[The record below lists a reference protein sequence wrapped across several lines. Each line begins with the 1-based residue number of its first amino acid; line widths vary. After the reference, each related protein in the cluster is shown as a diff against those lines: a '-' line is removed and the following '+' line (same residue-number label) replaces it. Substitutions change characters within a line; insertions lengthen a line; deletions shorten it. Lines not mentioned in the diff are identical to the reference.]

1 MWKGHAAVTIKRT
14 QPWYEGNAS
23 RKSFEYYSL
32 SIRHFRFIFT
42 TELWNAVIGKKEE
55 EEVACFARNFWA
67 LPDALPQTEADGFQ
81 FFPSLV
87 GKRKETV
94 NVEQQQRKQITVE
107 WRMRCL
113 SASSMSSS
121 SPFRKSLTASKAHN
135 AFSRSTV
142 IYRRSA
148 CIRFSLNFAHES
160 EASFTFSFPYISRW
174 FSFLRSCLCNTTT
187 VVATRPSEAGQLN
200 MRMWLWSAY
209 VRHAATGKKAVRW
222 MRDGY
227 TFFEPS

>member
-1 MWKGHAAVTIKRT
+1 M
-14 QPWYEGNAS
+14 QPSQSNERSLDMREMRAEKAS
-23 RKSFEYYSL
+23 NIIRCQLGISVSFSL
-32 SIRHFRFIFT
+32 RNYGMQWL
-42 TELWNAVIGKKEE
+42 EKKEE
-55 EEVACFARNFWA
+55 EEVACFARNFWV